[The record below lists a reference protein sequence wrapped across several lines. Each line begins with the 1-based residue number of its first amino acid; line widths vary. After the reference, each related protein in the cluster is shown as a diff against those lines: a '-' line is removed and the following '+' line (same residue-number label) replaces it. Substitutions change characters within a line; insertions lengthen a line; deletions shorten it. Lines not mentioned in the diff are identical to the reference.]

1 MGYITTTVTV
11 TAGELLHH
19 RPSATGT
26 TTATTMAN
34 NEAYDEAEED
44 RDDFEDVRH
53 DLNLDEATMEDAL
66 KTYQDIKVNFKLEVS
81 GRSGGDSTRFLNSIS
96 KSLKGRKD
104 GLDRLRHLLLL
115 PTPSD
120 PDDGPL
126 ED

>member
-1 MGYITTTVTV
+1 
-11 TAGELLHH
+11 
-19 RPSATGT
+19 
-26 TTATTMAN
+26 MAN

-81 GRSGGDSTRFLNSIS
+81 SSICHLVAS
-96 KSLKGRKD
+96 KCAFEIILFKGRKN